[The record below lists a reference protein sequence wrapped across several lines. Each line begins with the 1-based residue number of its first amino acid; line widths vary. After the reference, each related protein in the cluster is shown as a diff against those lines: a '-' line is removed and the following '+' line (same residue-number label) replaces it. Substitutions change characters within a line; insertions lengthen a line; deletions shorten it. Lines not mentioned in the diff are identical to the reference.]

1 MISKTYCNHIS
12 KGMFVSHRGIGL
24 CCINSNKQKN
34 VLPSEFWKGKVR
46 AEALKKMN
54 ADALVKGCHHCYKS
68 ESNGLNSMR
77 TFGNVYNNLPVKEL
91 PTHLDLDFSNFCNL
105 KCVMCSPMRSSE
117 WAKDVGQP
125 VSSIATAMIDDLAD
139 ISGNVQRICIQGGE
153 PTIMPEFYHY
163 FSLLDQKGLIK
174 NIELMVITNATNV
187 NKKFYKLL
195 EKFKKVRLTVSVDS
209 YQYANDYIRWPS
221 KFSQIEKNL
230 LEMSELAPN
239 TEVEIF
245 NTINILS
252 MFNYYEFLHWCKKI
266 ENVFEAKGKLFKI
279 VPMKVE
285 TPEKY
290 SPFCAPKNLKDRFIK
305 DVKLFMKNNNL
316 KHNTAWRTEMSLIM
330 KRIISTPANNEALNL
345 LMTDVTNLDKQRN
358 IKILDYIP
366 DFHKYINDGK

>member
-1 MISKTYCNHIS
+1 
-12 KGMFVSHRGIGL
+12 MFVSHRGIGL

-174 NIELMVITNATNV
+174 NIELMMITNATNV

-195 EKFKKVRLTVSVDS
+195 
-209 YQYANDYIRWPS
+209 
-221 KFSQIEKNL
+221 
-230 LEMSELAPN
+230 
-239 TEVEIF
+239 
-245 NTINILS
+245 
-252 MFNYYEFLHWCKKI
+252 
-266 ENVFEAKGKLFKI
+266 KL
-279 VPMKVE
+279 
-285 TPEKY
+285 
-290 SPFCAPKNLKDRFIK
+290 
-305 DVKLFMKNNNL
+305 
-316 KHNTAWRTEMSLIM
+316 
-330 KRIISTPANNEALNL
+330 II
-345 LMTDVTNLDKQRN
+345 
-358 IKILDYIP
+358 
-366 DFHKYINDGK
+366 